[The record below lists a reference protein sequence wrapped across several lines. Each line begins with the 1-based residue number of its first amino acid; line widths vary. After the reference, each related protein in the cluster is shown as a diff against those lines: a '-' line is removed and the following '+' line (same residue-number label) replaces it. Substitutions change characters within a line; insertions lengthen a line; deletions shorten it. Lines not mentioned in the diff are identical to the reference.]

1 MLSFNRFLGGP
12 LDILL
17 KNKQYYHTR
26 TADLTEKT
34 MEEDDVTKNMYVS

>member
-1 MLSFNRFLGGP
+1 MLSFNRFSGRP
-12 LDILL
+12 LDTLL
-17 KNKQYYHTR
+17 KNKQCYHTR